1 MKNYLIMVYNFS
13 QWMWVY
19 DFQNKKWNKFN
30 WGNNISPK
38 QFQEIAEKYNMFYF
52 SAKDVEESY
61 SKFDKDE
68 IEFMGFDDPNWKEKV
83 RIISYVG

>member
-1 MKNYLIMVYNFS
+1 
-13 QWMWVY
+13 
-19 DFQNKKWNKFN
+19 
-30 WGNNISPK
+30 
-38 QFQEIAEKYNMFYF
+38 MFYF

-61 SKFDKDE
+61 SKFDEDE

>member
-1 MKNYLIMVYNFS
+1 MISKIKNGINLIG
-13 QWMWVY
+13 
-19 DFQNKKWNKFN
+19 
-30 WGNNISPK
+30 GNNISPK

-61 SKFDKDE
+61 SKFDEDE

>member
-1 MKNYLIMVYNFS
+1 MISKIKNGINLIG
-13 QWMWVY
+13 
-19 DFQNKKWNKFN
+19 
-30 WGNNISPK
+30 GNNISPK
-38 QFQEIAEKYNMFYF
+38 QFLEIAEKYNMFYF

-61 SKFDKDE
+61 SKFDEDE